1 MSSETPKKSGRKSA
15 GSNKTN
21 GLVSSR
27 TSSVRRNVTLDD
39 YPAIQ
44 VEGGLFTIEHVRKV
58 AKVEAEKQFSTDYEL
73 PAGIDIKEEI
83 GRGFRIASTLWGEF
97 DSARQGPGDKSQ
109 ATIRFVTQI
118 LKDCFGFTDVKETQP

>member
-58 AKVEAEKQFSTDYEL
+58 AKVEAEKQ
-73 PAGIDIKEEI
+73 
-83 GRGFRIASTLWGEF
+83 
-97 DSARQGPGDKSQ
+97 
-109 ATIRFVTQI
+109 
-118 LKDCFGFTDVKETQP
+118 

>member
-1 MSSETPKKSGRKSA
+1 M
-15 GSNKTN
+15 
-21 GLVSSR
+21 
-27 TSSVRRNVTLDD
+27 RRNVTLDD

-118 LKDCFGFTDVKETQP
+118 LKDCFEQSEDKTVPKMKL